1 MTVRLAG
8 LSLALM
14 LFVSMMAA
22 PRSKAQTTPPQRG
35 SRVGGPGGAPDPVFF
50 QSQVFPVFEAA
61 KCSGCHAPS
70 GVASATRLH
79 FPDKDAT
86 PAQIQA
92 FGLSLSNLVDRGDA
106 SKSLLLTKPTNV
118 ARHTGG
124 VRIKPGSPEEQ
135 IVATWVQSLASA
147 SDATLAAAMKSLA
160 TSEGEAAP
168 KQLVRRLTHAQYDN
182 TVRDLLGDYSKP
194 AERFPPE
201 DYVDGFKNQLTA
213 QGMPPLLVETYST
226 AAERLALNAF
236 RIGDINGLVP
246 CAPSQGYGASRQS
259 SAGSS
264 RATADKWSFSDQKC
278 RDAFVRGF
286 GLRAFRRPLT
296 EDEVKRYSTVFS
308 EQARVSRRFLDGA
321 RVVVEAMLQSPNF
334 LFHVEAGPEGRYTD
348 YDVASRLSYLLWNT
362 MPDAAL
368 FEAAAKGE
376 LSTAAGRERAARRML
391 ENAPKGREAL
401 DQFFEE
407 WLRFDRVV
415 NAVKQRGRYPAF
427 TPELALAM
435 AEETRTLL
443 HHLVWN
449 DRNFMEA
456 LTADY
461 SFLTSELAE
470 VYGVPAPKEQF
481 EMAKFPTDSHRAGI
495 LGQGTFLASTAGPT
509 DTSPTARGIFIRERL
524 LCQHVPPPP
533 PGVITTLPDPL
544 VDAKPKGRRQLMVEH
559 VENPT
564 CASCHRLMDPIGFGF
579 EHFDAIGQYREKEMI
594 PVPGRRGG
602 GGGGGRGGPPPIPLE
617 IDARGEIAGL
627 PNSNF
632 TGAKQ
637 LGAILAESP
646 VCQEC
651 IVRQMFRYSYGRLE
665 TASDEGTIDRLYGQF
680 KASGFK
686 FKSLLVALVESPE
699 FLRQWNSPT
708 GAVRK

>member
-1 MTVRLAG
+1 MTVRIAG
-8 LSLALM
+8 LSLALIV
-14 LFVSMMAA
+14 FVSVMSA
-22 PRSKAQTTPPQRG
+22 PRPQAQ
-35 SRVGGPGGAPDPVFF
+35 SGAPDPVFF

-61 KCSGCHAPS
+61 KCSGCHAAS

-79 FPDKDAT
+79 FPESGAT

-92 FGLSLSNLVDRGDA
+92 FGLSLSNLVDRVDA

-135 IVATWVQSLASA
+135 IVQKWVTSLASA

-160 TSEGEAAP
+160 ASEGETSP

-201 DYVDGFKNQLTA
+201 DYVDGFKNQLTG

-246 CAPSQGYGASRQS
+246 CTPS
-259 SAGSS
+259 
-264 RATADKWSFSDQKC
+264 SFSDQKC
-278 RDAFVRGF
+278 RDAFVRRF

-296 EDEVKRYSTVFS
+296 EHEVKRYSAAFS

-334 LFHVEAGPEGRYTD
+334 LFHVEAGPDGQYTD

-362 MPDAAL
+362 MPDDAL

-376 LSTAAGRERAARRML
+376 LSSVAGRERTARRLL
-391 ENAPKGREAL
+391 ENAPKSRQAL

-407 WLRFDRVV
+407 WLRFDRVI
-415 NAVKQRGRYPAF
+415 NAVKANRYQAF

-443 HHLVWN
+443 HHLVSN
-449 DRNFMEA
+449 DLNFMEA

-470 VYGVPAPKEQF
+470 LYGVPAPKEQF
-481 EMAKFPTDSHRAGI
+481 EMVKFPADSQRAGI

-579 EHFDAIGQYREKEMI
+579 EHFDAIGQ
-594 PVPGRRGG
+594 
-602 GGGGGRGGPPPIPLE
+602 
-617 IDARGEIAGL
+617 
-627 PNSNF
+627 
-632 TGAKQ
+632 
-637 LGAILAESP
+637 
-646 VCQEC
+646 
-651 IVRQMFRYSYGRLE
+651 
-665 TASDEGTIDRLYGQF
+665 
-680 KASGFK
+680 
-686 FKSLLVALVESPE
+686 
-699 FLRQWNSPT
+699 
-708 GAVRK
+708 

>member
-1 MTVRLAG
+1 MTARLAG
-8 LSLALM
+8 VSLALI
-14 LFVSMMAA
+14 LFVSMMSATRPAA
-22 PRSKAQTTPPQRG
+22 QS
-35 SRVGGPGGAPDPVFF
+35 GAPDPVFF
-50 QSQVFPVFEAA
+50 QTQVFPVFEAA
-61 KCSGCHAPS
+61 KCSGCHSPS

-79 FPDKDAT
+79 FPDLGAT

-92 FGLSLSNLVDRGDA
+92 FGLSLSSLVDRGDA

-118 ARHTGG
+118 VRHTGG
-124 VRIKPGSPEEQ
+124 VRIKPGSAEEQ
-135 IVATWVQSLASA
+135 IVSKWAASLASA
-147 SDATLAAAMKSLA
+147 SDATLAAAMKSL
-160 TSEGEAAP
+160 TGTEGEGTP

-246 CAPSQGYGASRQS
+246 CTPA
-259 SAGSS
+259 
-264 RATADKWSFSDQKC
+264 SFSDAKC
-278 RDAFVRGF
+278 RDTFVRKF

-296 EDEVKRYSTVFS
+296 DDELKRYSAVFAQ
-308 EQARVSRRFLDGA
+308 QARVSRRFLDGA

-334 LFHVEAGPEGRYTD
+334 LFHVEAGPDGRYTD

-362 MPDAAL
+362 MPDEAL

-376 LSTAAGRERAARRML
+376 LGTVAGRERAARRLL
-391 ENAPKGREAL
+391 ENVPKGREAL

-415 NAVKQRGRYPAF
+415 NAVKSNRYQPF

-449 DRNFMEA
+449 DRSFMEA

-461 SFLTSELAE
+461 SFLTTELADM
-470 VYGVPAPKEQF
+470 YGLPAPKEQF
-481 EMAKFPTDSHRAGI
+481 DMVKFPPDSKRAGI

-579 EHFDAIGQYREKEMI
+579 EHFDAIGQYREKELI
-594 PVPGRRGG
+594 PVGGRRG
-602 GGGGGRGGPPPIPLE
+602 GGGGGRGGPPPIALD
-617 IDARGEIAGL
+617 IDAQGEIAGL

-632 TGAKQ
+632 SGAKE
-637 LGAILAESP
+637 LGALLANSP

-665 TASDEGTIDRLYGQF
+665 TAADEKTIDQLFDQF

-686 FKSLLVALVESPE
+686 VKRLLVALVESPE
-699 FLRQWNSPT
+699 FLRQWNSPNK
-708 GAVRK
+708 GRP

>member
-22 PRSKAQTTPPQRG
+22 PRPQAQA
-35 SRVGGPGGAPDPVFF
+35 SAPDPVFF

-61 KCSGCHAPS
+61 NCSGCHAAS

-79 FPDKDAT
+79 FPDKDST

-92 FGLSLSNLVDRGDA
+92 FGLSLSSLVDRADVA
-106 SKSLLLTKPTNV
+106 KSLLLAKPTNV
-118 ARHTGG
+118 IRHTGG
-124 VRIKPGSPEEQ
+124 LRIKPGSPEEQ
-135 IVATWVQSLASA
+135 ILTKWVASLASA
-147 SDATLAAAMKSLA
+147 SDASLAAAMKSLVA
-160 TSEGEAAP
+160 GEGETGP

-201 DYVDGFKNQLTA
+201 DYVDGFKNQLTG
-213 QGMPPLLVETYST
+213 QGMPPLLVETYSS

-236 RIGDINGLVP
+236 RIGDINGLIP
-246 CAPSQGYGASRQS
+246 CAPSQGNGASRQS

-264 RATADKWSFSDQKC
+264 RATTDKWAWNDQKC
-278 RDAFVRGF
+278 RDAFVRRF
-286 GLRAFRRPLT
+286 GLRAFRRPLS

-334 LFHVEAGPEGRYTD
+334 LFHVEAGPDGRQREYE
-348 YDVASRLSYLLWNT
+348 VASRLSYLLWNT
-362 MPDAAL
+362 MPDEAL

-376 LSTAAGRERAARRML
+376 LSTPAGRDAAAHRML
-391 ENAPKGREAL
+391 QNVPKGRDAL

-415 NAVKQRGRYPAF
+415 NAVKANRYQAF

-449 DRNFMEA
+449 DRNFMEL

-470 VYGVPAPKEQF
+470 VYGVPAPKDQF
-481 EMAKFPTDSHRAGI
+481 EMVTFPADSNRAGI

-544 VDAKPKGRRQLMVEH
+544 VDGQSPKGRRQLMVEH

-579 EHFDAIGQYREKEMI
+579 EHFDAIGQYRQQEMI

-617 IDARGEIAGL
+617 IDAQGEIAGI

-632 TGAKQ
+632 SGAKQ
-637 LGAILAESP
+637 LGTILANSP

-651 IVRQMFRYSYGRLE
+651 VVRQMFRYSYGRLE
-665 TASDEGTIDRLYGQF
+665 TASDENTIHQLYDQF

-686 FKSLLVALVESPE
+686 FKSLLVALVQSPE
-699 FLRQWNSPT
+699 FLRQWNSPSS
-708 GAVRK
+708 K

>member
-22 PRSKAQTTPPQRG
+22 PRPQAQA
-35 SRVGGPGGAPDPVFF
+35 SAPDPVFF

-61 KCSGCHAPS
+61 KCSGCHAAS

-92 FGLSLSNLVDRGDA
+92 FGLSLSSLVDRADVA
-106 SKSLLLTKPTNV
+106 KSLLLAKPTNV
-118 ARHTGG
+118 IRHTGG
-124 VRIKPGSPEEQ
+124 LRIKPGSSEEQ
-135 IVATWVQSLASA
+135 ILTKWVASLASA
-147 SDATLAAAMKSLA
+147 SDASLAAAMKSLVA
-160 TSEGEAAP
+160 GEGEAGP

-201 DYVDGFKNQLTA
+201 DYVDGFKNQLTG

-264 RATADKWSFSDQKC
+264 RATADKWAWSDQKC
-278 RDAFVRGF
+278 RDAFVRRF
-286 GLRAFRRPLT
+286 GLRAFRRPLS
-296 EDEVKRYSTVFS
+296 EDEVKRYSAVFS

-334 LFHVEAGPEGRYTD
+334 LFHVEAGPDGRHAD
-348 YDVASRLSYLLWNT
+348 YEVASRLSYLLWNT
-362 MPDAAL
+362 MPDEAL

-376 LSTAAGRERAARRML
+376 LSTPAGRDAAARRML
-391 ENAPKGREAL
+391 QNVPKGRDAL

-415 NAVKQRGRYPAF
+415 NAVKANRYQAF

-449 DRNFMEA
+449 DRNFMEL

-470 VYGVPAPKEQF
+470 VYGLPAPKDQF
-481 EMAKFPTDSHRAGI
+481 EMVKFPADSNRAGI

-544 VDAKPKGRRQLMVEH
+544 VDGQKPKGRRQLMVEH

-579 EHFDAIGQYREKEMI
+579 EHFDAIGQYRQQEMI

-617 IDARGEIAGL
+617 IDAQGEIAGI

-632 TGAKQ
+632 SGAKQ
-637 LGAILAESP
+637 LGTILANSP

-651 IVRQMFRYSYGRLE
+651 VVRQMFRYSYGRLE
-665 TASDEGTIDRLYGQF
+665 TASDENTIHQLYDQF

-686 FKSLLVALVESPE
+686 FKSLLVALVQSPE
-699 FLRQWNSPT
+699 FLRQWNSPSS
-708 GAVRK
+708 K

>member
-1 MTVRLAG
+1 MSMTVRIAG
-8 LSLALM
+8 FSLAAILIG
-14 LFVSMMAA
+14 LIAAA
-22 PRSKAQTTPPQRG
+22 PRPHAQ
-35 SRVGGPGGAPDPVFF
+35 SAAPDPVFF
-50 QSQVFPVFEAA
+50 QTQVMPVFEAA
-61 KCSGCHAPS
+61 KCSGCHSSS

-86 PAQIQA
+86 AAQIQA
-92 FGLSLSNLVDRGDA
+92 FGLSLSNLVDRADA
-106 SKSLLLTKPTNV
+106 SRSPILMKPTNAV
-118 ARHTGG
+118 RHTGG
-124 VRIKPGSPEEQ
+124 VRIKPGSNEEQ
-135 IVATWVQSLASA
+135 IVRTWAESLASA
-147 SDATLAAAMKSLA
+147 SEASLSAAMKTL
-160 TSEGEAAP
+160 TDSEGAIAP

-182 TVRDLLGDYSKP
+182 TVRDLLGDYSRP
-194 AERFPPE
+194 AARFPPE

-236 RIGDINGLVP
+236 RIGDVNGLIP
-246 CAPSQGYGASRQS
+246 CKPASFN
-259 SAGSS
+259 
-264 RATADKWSFSDQKC
+264 DVKC
-278 RDAFVRGF
+278 RDAFVRRF

-296 EDEVKRYSTVFS
+296 EDEVKRYATAFS
-308 EQARVSRRFLDGA
+308 GQARVSRRFNDGA

-334 LFHVEAGPEGRYTD
+334 LFHVEAGPDGRYGD
-348 YDVASRLSYLLWNT
+348 YDIASRLSYLLWNS
-362 MPDAAL
+362 MPDEAL

-376 LSTAAGRERAARRML
+376 LSTPAGRERQARRLL
-391 ENAPKGREAL
+391 ENQPKGREAL

-407 WLRFDRVV
+407 WLRFDRVI
-415 NAVKQRGRYPAF
+415 NAVKSGRYREF

-449 DRNFMEA
+449 DRNFMDA

-470 VYGVPAPKEQF
+470 LYGVPAPKDQF
-481 EMAKFPTDSHRAGI
+481 DMVTFPSDSQRAGI

-544 VDAKPKGRRQLMVEH
+544 TEGDVKGRRQLMVEH

-579 EHFDAIGQYREKEMI
+579 EHFDAIGRYRQTEAI

-602 GGGGGRGGPPPIPLE
+602 GGGFRGGPPPIQLA
-617 IDARGEIAGL
+617 INAQGEIAGI

-637 LGAILAESP
+637 IGAILADSP
-646 VCQEC
+646 VCQKC

-665 TASDEGTIDRLYGQF
+665 TNADEHTIDQLYDQF
-680 KASGFK
+680 KGSGFK
-686 FKSLLVALVESPE
+686 FKSLLVALVQSPE
-699 FLRQWNSPT
+699 FLRQWAS
-708 GAVRK
+708 R

>member
-1 MTVRLAG
+1 MTVRIAG
-8 LSLALM
+8 LSLAFL
-14 LFVSMMAA
+14 LFISMMAA
-22 PRSKAQTTPPQRG
+22 PRPQAQ
-35 SRVGGPGGAPDPVFF
+35 SGAPDPVFF
-50 QSQVFPVFEAA
+50 QTRVFPVFEAA
-61 KCSGCHAPS
+61 KCSGCHAAS

-79 FPDKDAT
+79 FPASDAT

-92 FGLSLSNLVDRGDA
+92 FGLSLSNLVDRADA

-124 VRIKPGSPEEQ
+124 VRIKLGSPEEQ
-135 IVATWVQSLASA
+135 IVATWVSSLASA
-147 SDATLAAAMKSLA
+147 SDATLAAAMTSLTA
-160 TSEGEAAP
+160 GEGAAAP

-194 AERFPPE
+194 AERFPAE
-201 DYVDGFKNQLTA
+201 DYIDGFKNQLTG

-246 CAPSQGYGASRQS
+246 CKPASY
-259 SAGSS
+259 
-264 RATADKWSFSDQKC
+264 SDQKC

-296 EDEVKRYSTVFS
+296 EDEVRRYSAVFS
-308 EQARVSRRFLDGA
+308 EQARASRRFLDGA

-334 LFHVEAGPEGRYTD
+334 LFHVEAGPNGRYTD
-348 YDVASRLSYLLWNT
+348 YDMASRLSYLLWNT
-362 MPDAAL
+362 MPDEAL

-376 LSTAAGRERAARRML
+376 LNTVGGRERTARRML
-391 ENAPKGREAL
+391 ENVSKSRDAL

-415 NAVKQRGRYPAF
+415 NAVKANRYQAF
-427 TPELALAM
+427 TPELAIAM

-443 HHLVWN
+443 HHLAAN
-449 DRNFMEA
+449 DLNFMEA

-470 VYGVPAPKEQF
+470 VYGVPAPKDQF
-481 EMAKFPTDSHRAGI
+481 EMVKFPPDSQRAGI

-579 EHFDAIGQYREKEMI
+579 EHFDAIGQYREQEMI
-594 PVPGRRGG
+594 PARGRRGG

-617 IDARGEIAGL
+617 INAQGEIAGL

-632 TGAKQ
+632 SGAKQ
-637 LGAILAESP
+637 LGAILANSP

-665 TASDEGTIDRLYGQF
+665 TTADERTIDQLYDQF

-686 FKSLLVALVESPE
+686 VKSLLVALVQSPE
-699 FLRQWNSPT
+699 FLRQWNSSK
-708 GAVRK
+708 R

>member
-1 MTVRLAG
+1 MSVRIAG
-8 LSLALM
+8 FSLALM

-22 PRSKAQTTPPQRG
+22 PRPQAQ
-35 SRVGGPGGAPDPVFF
+35 SGAPDPVFF
-50 QSQVFPVFEAA
+50 QAQVFPVFEAA

-79 FPDKDAT
+79 FPEQGAT
-86 PAQIQA
+86 PAQIKA
-92 FGLSLSNLVDRGDA
+92 FGLSLSSLVDRA
-106 SKSLLLTKPTNV
+106 NPSQSLLVTKPTNV

-135 IVATWVQSLASA
+135 IVSAWAASLASA
-147 SDATLAAAMKSLA
+147 SDTALAAAAKALA
-160 TSEGEAAP
+160 ASEGEAAP

-201 DYVDGFKNQLTA
+201 DYVDGFKNQLTG

-246 CAPSQGYGASRQS
+246 CRP
-259 SAGSS
+259 
-264 RATADKWSFSDQKC
+264 TSFSDQKC
-278 RDAFVRGF
+278 RDEFVRKF
-286 GLRAFRRPLT
+286 GLRAFRRPLN
-296 EDEVKRYSTVFS
+296 DAEVKRYSAVFS
-308 EQARVSRRFLDGA
+308 DQARVSRRFLDGA

-334 LFHVEAGPEGRYTD
+334 LFHVEAGPDGRHAD

-362 MPDAAL
+362 MPDDAL
-368 FEAAAKGE
+368 FDAAAKGE
-376 LSTAAGRERAARRML
+376 LSTPAGRERAARRML

-415 NAVKQRGRYPAF
+415 NAVKANRYTAF
-427 TPELALAM
+427 TPELAIAM

-470 VYGVPAPKEQF
+470 VYGLPAPKDQF
-481 EMAKFPTDSHRAGI
+481 EMVKFPADSHRAGI

-544 VDAKPKGRRQLMVEH
+544 VDQKPKGRRQLMVEH

-579 EHFDAIGQYREKEMI
+579 EHFDAIGQYRQQEMI

-617 IDARGEIAGL
+617 IDAKGEIAGL

-637 LGAILAESP
+637 LGAILADSP

-665 TASDEGTIDRLYGQF
+665 TASDEKTVDQLYDQF
-680 KASGFK
+680 KSSGFK
-686 FKSLLVALVESPE
+686 LKSLLVALVQSPE
-699 FLRQWNSPT
+699 FLRQWNSP
-708 GAVRK
+708 K

>member
-1 MTVRLAG
+1 MSQATRAARGTTDGRETRHRGTAMTARLAG
-8 LSLALM
+8 VSLALI
-14 LFVSMMAA
+14 LFVSMMSATRPAA
-22 PRSKAQTTPPQRG
+22 QS
-35 SRVGGPGGAPDPVFF
+35 GAPDPVFF
-50 QSQVFPVFEAA
+50 QTQVFPVFEAA
-61 KCSGCHAPS
+61 KCSGCHSPS

-79 FPDKDAT
+79 FPDLGAT

-92 FGLSLSNLVDRGDA
+92 FGLSLSSLVDRGDA

-118 ARHTGG
+118 VRHTGG
-124 VRIKPGSPEEQ
+124 LRVKPGSPEEQ
-135 IVATWVQSLASA
+135 IVAKWAASLASA
-147 SDATLAAAMKSLA
+147 SDATLAAAIKSIMS
-160 TSEGEAAP
+160 SEDEGAP

-201 DYVDGFKNQLTA
+201 DYVDGFKNQLTG

-246 CAPSQGYGASRQS
+246 CAP
-259 SAGSS
+259 
-264 RATADKWSFSDQKC
+264 TSFSDQKC
-278 RDAFVRGF
+278 RDAFVRKF

-296 EDEVKRYSTVFS
+296 EDEVKRYSAVFS

-334 LFHVEAGPEGRYTD
+334 LFHVEAGPDGRYTD

-362 MPDAAL
+362 MPDEAL
-368 FEAAAKGE
+368 FQAAAKGE
-376 LSTAAGRERAARRML
+376 FSTVAGRERAARRLL

-415 NAVKQRGRYPAF
+415 NAVKSGRFQPF

-461 SFLTSELAE
+461 SFLTTELADM
-470 VYGVPAPKEQF
+470 YGLPAPKEQF
-481 EMAKFPTDSHRAGI
+481 DMVKFPPDSKRAGI

-544 VDAKPKGRRQLMVEH
+544 VDARPKGRRQLMVEH
-559 VENPT
+559 AENPT

-579 EHFDAIGQYREKEMI
+579 EHFDAIGQYREKELI
-594 PVPGRRGG
+594 PVGGRRGG
-602 GGGGGRGGPPPIPLE
+602 GGGGGRGGPPPIPLD
-617 IDARGEIAGL
+617 IDAQGEIAGL

-632 TGAKQ
+632 SGAKQ
-637 LGAILAESP
+637 LGSILANSP

-651 IVRQMFRYSYGRLE
+651 VVRQMFRYSYGRLE
-665 TASDEGTIDRLYGQF
+665 ASADEGTIDQLYERF
-680 KASGFK
+680 KGSGFK
-686 FKSLLVALVESPE
+686 LKSLLVALVESPE
-699 FLRQWNSPT
+699 FLRQWNSPKRIVA
-708 GAVRK
+708 GAVGR

>member
-1 MTVRLAG
+1 MTFRIAG

-14 LFVSMMAA
+14 LFVSIVAG
-22 PRSKAQTTPPQRG
+22 PQPHAQ
-35 SRVGGPGGAPDPVFF
+35 SGAPDPVFF
-50 QSQVFPVFEAA
+50 QTQVFPVFEAG
-61 KCSGCHAPS
+61 KCSGCHTPS

-79 FPDKDAT
+79 FPEQGAT
-86 PAQIQA
+86 PAQVQA
-92 FGLSLSNLVDRGDA
+92 FGLSLAALVDRADA

-118 ARHTGG
+118 VRHTGG
-124 VRIKPGSPEEQ
+124 LRIKPGSPEEQ
-135 IVATWVQSLASA
+135 IVAKWVSSLSSA
-147 SDATLAAAMKSLA
+147 SDATLAVAMKSLTA
-160 TSEGEAAP
+160 TEGEAAP

-182 TVRDLLGDYSKP
+182 TVRDLIGDYSKP

-201 DYVDGFKNQLTA
+201 DYVDGFKNQLTG

-236 RIGDINGLVP
+236 RIGDVNGLVP
-246 CAPSQGYGASRQS
+246 CKPA
-259 SAGSS
+259 
-264 RATADKWSFSDQKC
+264 SFSDQKC

-296 EDEVKRYSTVFS
+296 DDEAKRYSAVFS

-334 LFHVEAGPEGRYTD
+334 LFHVETGPDGRHTD
-348 YDVASRLSYLLWNT
+348 YDTASRLSYLLWNT
-362 MPDAAL
+362 MPDEAL
-368 FEAAAKGE
+368 FAAAAKGE
-376 LSTAAGRERAARRML
+376 LSTVEGRERAARRML
-391 ENAPKGREAL
+391 QNGPKTRAAL

-415 NAVKQRGRYPAF
+415 NAVKSNRYQAF

-443 HHLVWN
+443 HHLVAN
-449 DRNFMEA
+449 DLNFMNA

-470 VYGVPAPKEQF
+470 VYRMPAPKDQF
-481 EMAKFPTDSHRAGI
+481 EMVKFPADSQRAGI

-544 VDAKPKGRRQLMVEH
+544 VDQKPKGRRQLMVEH
-559 VENPT
+559 VENAT

-579 EHFDAIGQYREKEMI
+579 EHFDAIGQFRDQEMI
-594 PVPGRRGG
+594 PVPRRSGE
-602 GGGGGRGGPPPIPLE
+602 GGGGRGGPPPIPLE
-617 IDARGEIAGL
+617 IDAQGEIAGI

-632 TGAKQ
+632 SGAKQ
-637 LGAILAESP
+637 LGTILAASP

-665 TASDEGTIDRLYGQF
+665 AAADEKTIHQLYDKF

-686 FKSLLVALVESPE
+686 FKSLMVALVESPE
-699 FLRQWNSPT
+699 FLRQWNSP
-708 GAVRK
+708 K

>member
-1 MTVRLAG
+1 MTVRIAG

-22 PRSKAQTTPPQRG
+22 PRPRAQ
-35 SRVGGPGGAPDPVFF
+35 SGAPDPVVF

-61 KCSGCHAPS
+61 KCSGCHAAS

-79 FPDKDAT
+79 FPDTGAT

-92 FGLSLSNLVDRGDA
+92 FGLSLASLVDRADG

-118 ARHTGG
+118 VRHTGG
-124 VRIKPGSPEEQ
+124 VRIQPGSPEEQ
-135 IVATWVQSLASA
+135 IVAKWVTSLASA
-147 SDATLAAAMKSLA
+147 SDATLASAMKA
-160 TSEGEAAP
+160 IAGSEGEAAP

-201 DYVDGFKNQLTA
+201 DYIDGFKNQLTG

-226 AAERLALNAF
+226 SAERLALNAF

-246 CAPSQGYGASRQS
+246 CKPS
-259 SAGSS
+259 
-264 RATADKWSFSDQKC
+264 SFSDQKC
-278 RDAFVRGF
+278 RDAFVRAF

-296 EDEVKRYSTVFS
+296 DDEAKRYSAVFS
-308 EQARVSRRFLDGA
+308 EQARVSRRFFDGA

-334 LFHVEAGPEGRYTD
+334 LFHVEAGPDGRYAD

-376 LSTAAGRERAARRML
+376 LSSAAGRERAARRML

-449 DRNFMEA
+449 DGNFMEA

-470 VYGVPAPKEQF
+470 VYGMPAPKDQF
-481 EMAKFPTDSHRAGI
+481 DMVKFPADAKRAGI

-544 VDAKPKGRRQLMVEH
+544 VDQKPKGRRQLMVEH
-559 VENPT
+559 VENAT

-579 EHFDAIGQYREKEMI
+579 EHFDAIGRYREQEMI

-602 GGGGGRGGPPPIPLE
+602 GGGGGGRGGPPPIPLQ
-617 IDARGEIAGL
+617 IDAQGEIAGL

-632 TGAKQ
+632 SGAKQ
-637 LGAILAESP
+637 LGTILAESP

-665 TASDEGTIDRLYGQF
+665 ANADEKTIDQLYDRF

-686 FKSLLVALVESPE
+686 MKSLLVALVESPE

-708 GAVRK
+708 KSPVAKR

>member
-1 MTVRLAG
+1 MIVRLAG
-8 LSLALM
+8 LSLALIV
-14 LFVSMMAA
+14 FVSMMFATR
-22 PRSKAQTTPPQRG
+22 PQAQ
-35 SRVGGPGGAPDPVFF
+35 SGAPDPVFF

-61 KCSGCHAPS
+61 KCSGCHAAS
-70 GVASATRLH
+70 GVASGTHLH
-79 FPDKDAT
+79 FPEKDAT

-92 FGLSLSNLVDRGDA
+92 FGLSLAGLVDRADV

-118 ARHTGG
+118 VRHTGG

-135 IVATWVQSLASA
+135 IVAKWAMSLASA
-147 SDATLAAAMKSLA
+147 SDATLAAAMRSLTA
-160 TSEGEAAP
+160 SEGEAAP

-201 DYVDGFKNQLTA
+201 DYVDGFKNQLTG

-246 CAPSQGYGASRQS
+246 CKPA
-259 SAGSS
+259 
-264 RATADKWSFSDQKC
+264 SFSDQKC
-278 RDAFVRGF
+278 RDAFVRRF

-308 EQARVSRRFLDGA
+308 EQARASRRFLDGA

-334 LFHVEAGPEGRYTD
+334 LFHVEAGPDGRYTD

-362 MPDAAL
+362 MPDEAL

-376 LSTAAGRERAARRML
+376 LSTVTGRERTARRML
-391 ENAPKGREAL
+391 ENAPRGREAL
-401 DQFFEE
+401 DQFIEE

-427 TPELALAM
+427 TPELAIAM

-449 DRNFMEA
+449 DQNFMDA
-456 LTADY
+456 LTAEY

-470 VYGVPAPKEQF
+470 VYGVPAPKDQF
-481 EMAKFPTDSHRAGI
+481 DMVKFPADTKRAGI

-544 VDAKPKGRRQLMVEH
+544 VDAKPKGRRELMVEH

-579 EHFDAIGQYREKEMI
+579 EHFDAIGRYREQEVI

-602 GGGGGRGGPPPIPLE
+602 GGGGGRGGAPGIPLP
-617 IDARGEIAGL
+617 IDAHGEIAGL

-632 TGAKQ
+632 SGAKQ
-637 LGAILAESP
+637 LGTILANSP

-665 TASDEGTIDRLYGQF
+665 TASDEKTIDQLYEQF

-699 FLRQWNSPT
+699 FLRQWNRPT
-708 GAVRK
+708 KVASGAVGR

>member
-1 MTVRLAG
+1 MTWRIAGCSVLA
-8 LSLALM
+8 M
-14 LFVSMMAA
+14 LIGVIAAA
-22 PRSKAQTTPPQRG
+22 PRPHAQ
-35 SRVGGPGGAPDPVFF
+35 SAAPDPVFF
-50 QSQVFPVFEAA
+50 QTQVMPVFEAA
-61 KCSGCHAPS
+61 KCSGCHVSS

-86 PAQIQA
+86 PAQVQA
-92 FGLSLSNLVDRGDA
+92 FGLSLSVLVDRADA
-106 SKSLLLTKPTNV
+106 SKSLILLKPTNTI
-118 ARHTGG
+118 RHTGG
-124 VRIKPGSPEEQ
+124 VRIKPGSNEEQ
-135 IVATWVQSLASA
+135 IVRKWVESLAST
-147 SDATLAAAMKSLA
+147 SDVALSAAMKKL
-160 TSEGEAAP
+160 TDSEAETAP

-182 TVRDLLGDYSKP
+182 TVRDLLGDYSRP

-236 RIGDINGLVP
+236 RIGDVNGLIP
-246 CAPSQGYGASRQS
+246 CKPS
-259 SAGSS
+259 
-264 RATADKWSFSDQKC
+264 SFSDVKC
-278 RDAFVRGF
+278 RDAFVRRF
-286 GLRAFRRPLT
+286 GLRAFRRPLG
-296 EDEVKRYSTVFS
+296 EDEVKRYATVFS
-308 EQARVSRRFLDGA
+308 QQARVSRRFNDGA

-334 LFHVEAGPEGRYTD
+334 LFHVEAGPEGKYAD
-348 YDVASRLSYLLWNT
+348 YDIASRLSYLLWNS
-362 MPDAAL
+362 MPDEAL
-368 FEAAAKGE
+368 FEAAARGE
-376 LSTAAGRERAARRML
+376 LSTAAGREREARRL
-391 ENAPKGREAL
+391 LTNVPKGREAL

-415 NAVKQRGRYPAF
+415 NAVKSFRYREF

-443 HHLVWN
+443 HHLVWD

-470 VYGVPAPKEQF
+470 LYGVAAPKDPF
-481 EMAKFPTDSHRAGI
+481 EMVQFPSHSQRAGI

-544 VDAKPKGRRQLMVEH
+544 TEGDVKGRRQLMVEH
-559 VENPT
+559 VTNPT

-579 EHFDAIGQYREKEMI
+579 EHFDAIGRYRQTEAI

-602 GGGGGRGGPPPIPLE
+602 GGGFRGGPPPIQLA
-617 IDARGEIAGL
+617 INAQGEIAGI

-632 TGAKQ
+632 TGAKEI
-637 LGAILAESP
+637 GGILADSP
-646 VCQEC
+646 VCQKC

-665 TASDEGTIDRLYGQF
+665 TNADEKTIDQLYDQF
-680 KASGFK
+680 KGSGFK
-686 FKSLLVALVESPE
+686 FKSLLVALVQSPE
-699 FLRQWNSPT
+699 FLRQWTHPAGSQ
-708 GAVRK
+708 

>member
-22 PRSKAQTTPPQRG
+22 PRPQAQA
-35 SRVGGPGGAPDPVFF
+35 SAPDPVFF

-61 KCSGCHAPS
+61 KCSGCHTAS

-92 FGLSLSNLVDRGDA
+92 FGLSLSSLVDRTDVT
-106 SKSLLLTKPTNV
+106 KSLLLAKPTNV
-118 ARHTGG
+118 IRHTGG
-124 VRIKPGSPEEQ
+124 LRIKPGSSEEQ
-135 IVATWVQSLASA
+135 ILTKWVASLASA
-147 SDATLAAAMKSLA
+147 SDASLAAAMKSLVA
-160 TSEGEAAP
+160 GEGEAGP

-201 DYVDGFKNQLTA
+201 DYVDGFKNQLTG

-246 CAPSQGYGASRQS
+246 CKPA
-259 SAGSS
+259 
-264 RATADKWSFSDQKC
+264 SFSDQKC
-278 RDAFVRGF
+278 RDAFVRRF
-286 GLRAFRRPLT
+286 GLRAFRRPLS
-296 EDEVKRYSTVFS
+296 EDEVKRYSAVFS
-308 EQARVSRRFLDGA
+308 DQARLSKRFLDGA

-334 LFHVEAGPEGRYTD
+334 LFHVEAGPDGRHAD
-348 YDVASRLSYLLWNT
+348 YEVASRLSYLLWNT
-362 MPDAAL
+362 MPDEAL

-376 LSTAAGRERAARRML
+376 LATPAGRDAAARRML
-391 ENAPKGREAL
+391 QNVPKGRDAL

-415 NAVKQRGRYPAF
+415 NAVKANRYQAF

-449 DRNFMEA
+449 DRNFMEL

-470 VYGVPAPKEQF
+470 VYGLPAPKDQF
-481 EMAKFPTDSHRAGI
+481 EMVKFPADTNRAGI

-544 VDAKPKGRRQLMVEH
+544 VDGQNPKGRRQLMVEH

-579 EHFDAIGQYREKEMI
+579 EHFDAIGQYRQQEMI
-594 PVPGRRGG
+594 PVPRRGG

-617 IDARGEIAGL
+617 IDAQGEIAGI

-632 TGAKQ
+632 SGAKQ
-637 LGAILAESP
+637 LGTILANSP

-651 IVRQMFRYSYGRLE
+651 VVRQMFRYSYGRLE
-665 TASDEGTIDRLYGQF
+665 TASDENTIHQLYDQF

-686 FKSLLVALVESPE
+686 FKSLLVALVQSPE
-699 FLRQWNSPT
+699 FLRQWNSPA
-708 GAVRK
+708 GSARK

>member
-1 MTVRLAG
+1 MTARLASG
-8 LSLALM
+8 SLALS
-14 LFVSMMAA
+14 LFVAMMAA
-22 PRSKAQTTPPQRG
+22 TRPAAQ
-35 SRVGGPGGAPDPVFF
+35 SGAPDPVFF
-50 QSQVFPVFEAA
+50 QTQVFPVFEAA
-61 KCSGCHAPS
+61 KCSGCHSPS

-79 FPDKDAT
+79 FPESGAT

-92 FGLSLSNLVDRGDA
+92 FGLSLSQLIDRADA

-118 ARHTGG
+118 VRHTGG
-124 VRIKPGSPEEQ
+124 LRIKPGSAEEQ
-135 IVATWVQSLASA
+135 VVAKWAASLASA
-147 SDATLAAAMKSLA
+147 SDATLAAATKA
-160 TSEGEAAP
+160 VIGSEGEIAP

-246 CAPSQGYGASRQS
+246 CAPA
-259 SAGSS
+259 
-264 RATADKWSFSDQKC
+264 SFSDAKC
-278 RDAFVRGF
+278 RDAFVRKF

-296 EDEVKRYSTVFS
+296 EDEVKRYSAVFAQ
-308 EQARVSRRFLDGA
+308 QARVNRRFLDGA

-334 LFHVEAGPEGRYTD
+334 LFHVEAGPDARYTD

-362 MPDAAL
+362 MPDEAL
-368 FEAAAKGE
+368 FDAAAKGE
-376 LSTAAGRERAARRML
+376 LGTAAGRERAARRLL
-391 ENAPKGREAL
+391 ENVPKGREAL

-407 WLRFDRVV
+407 WLRFDRVI
-415 NAVKQRGRYPAF
+415 NAVKSNRYQPF

-461 SFLTSELAE
+461 SFLTTELADM
-470 VYGVPAPKEQF
+470 YGLPAPKEQF
-481 EMAKFPTDSHRAGI
+481 DMVKFPADSKRAGI

-544 VDAKPKGRRQLMVEH
+544 GEAKPKGRRQLMVEH

-579 EHFDAIGQYREKEMI
+579 EHFDAIGQYREKELI
-594 PVPGRRGG
+594 PVGGRRG
-602 GGGGGRGGPPPIPLE
+602 GGGGGRGGPPPIALD
-617 IDARGEIAGL
+617 INAQGEIAGL

-632 TGAKQ
+632 SGAKE
-637 LGAILAESP
+637 LGALLANSP

-665 TASDEGTIDRLYGQF
+665 TRADEKTIDHLYDQF

-686 FKSLLVALVESPE
+686 LKRLLVALVESPE

-708 GAVRK
+708 GARK

>member
-22 PRSKAQTTPPQRG
+22 PRPQAQA
-35 SRVGGPGGAPDPVFF
+35 SAPDPVFF

-61 KCSGCHAPS
+61 KCSGCHAAS

-92 FGLSLSNLVDRGDA
+92 FGLSLSSLVDRADVA
-106 SKSLLLTKPTNV
+106 KSLLLAKPTNV
-118 ARHTGG
+118 IRHTGG
-124 VRIKPGSPEEQ
+124 VRINPGSSEEQ
-135 IVATWVQSLASA
+135 ILTKWVASLASA
-147 SDATLAAAMKSLA
+147 SDATLAAAMKSLVA
-160 TSEGEAAP
+160 GEGETGP

-201 DYVDGFKNQLTA
+201 DYVDGFKNQLTG
-213 QGMPPLLVETYST
+213 QGMPPLLVETYSS

-236 RIGDINGLVP
+236 RIGDINGLIP
-246 CAPSQGYGASRQS
+246 CAPSQGNGTSRQS

-264 RATADKWSFSDQKC
+264 RATADKWAWNDQKC
-278 RDAFVRGF
+278 RDAFVRRF
-286 GLRAFRRPLT
+286 GLRAFRRPLS

-334 LFHVEAGPEGRYTD
+334 LFHVEAGPDGRHTEYE
-348 YDVASRLSYLLWNT
+348 VASRLSYLLWNT
-362 MPDAAL
+362 MPDEAL

-376 LSTAAGRERAARRML
+376 LSTPAGRDAAARRML
-391 ENAPKGREAL
+391 QNVPKGRDAL

-415 NAVKQRGRYPAF
+415 NAVKANRYQAF

-449 DRNFMEA
+449 DRNFMEL

-470 VYGVPAPKEQF
+470 VYGLPAPKDQF
-481 EMAKFPTDSHRAGI
+481 EMVTFPADSNRAGI

-544 VDAKPKGRRQLMVEH
+544 VDGQQPKGRRQLMVEH

-579 EHFDAIGQYREKEMI
+579 EHFDAIGQYRQQEMI

-617 IDARGEIAGL
+617 IDAQGEIAGI

-632 TGAKQ
+632 SGAKQ
-637 LGAILAESP
+637 LGTILANSP

-651 IVRQMFRYSYGRLE
+651 VVRQTFRYAYGRHE
-665 TASDEGTIDRLYGQF
+665 TASDENTIHQLYDQF

-686 FKSLLVALVESPE
+686 FKSLLVALVQSPE
-699 FLRQWNSPT
+699 FLRQWNSPA
-708 GAVRK
+708 GSVPK

>member
-1 MTVRLAG
+1 MTVRFAG
-8 LSLALM
+8 LSLALIV
-14 LFVSMMAA
+14 FVSMMAA
-22 PRSKAQTTPPQRG
+22 PRPHAQSG
-35 SRVGGPGGAPDPVFF
+35 SPDPVFF
-50 QSQVFPVFEAA
+50 QSQVFPVLEAA

-92 FGLSLSNLVDRGDA
+92 FGLSLSNLVERGDPA
-106 SKSLLLTKPTNV
+106 KSLLLAKPTNV
-118 ARHTGG
+118 IRHTGG
-124 VRIKPGSPEEQ
+124 LRIKPGSTEEQ
-135 IVATWVQSLASA
+135 ILTKWVMSLASA
-147 SDATLAAAMKSLA
+147 SDATLAAAIKTLHA
-160 TSEGEAAP
+160 DEDEGAP

-201 DYVDGFKNQLTA
+201 DYVDGFKNQLTG

-246 CAPSQGYGASRQS
+246 CKPS
-259 SAGSS
+259 
-264 RATADKWSFSDQKC
+264 SFSDQKC
-278 RDAFVRGF
+278 RDAFVRKF

-296 EDEVKRYSTVFS
+296 EGDVKRYSTAFA
-308 EQARVSRRFLDGA
+308 EQARVSRRFFDGA

-334 LFHVEAGPEGRYTD
+334 LFHVEAGPDGRYTD

-368 FEAAAKGE
+368 FDAAAKGE
-376 LSTAAGRERAARRML
+376 LGTAAGRERMARRML
-391 ENAPKGREAL
+391 QNVPKGREAL

-415 NAVKQRGRYPAF
+415 NAVKSGRYQAF

-449 DRNFMEA
+449 DRNFMEL

-461 SFLTSELAE
+461 SFLTTELAE
-470 VYGVPAPKEQF
+470 MYGLPAPKEQF
-481 EMAKFPTDSHRAGI
+481 EMVKFPADSKRAGI

-544 VDAKPKGRRQLMVEH
+544 TDGQKPKGRRQLMVEH

-579 EHFDAIGQYREKEMI
+579 EHFDAIGQFREKEAI
-594 PVPGRRGG
+594 PQGRRGG
-602 GGGGGRGGPPPIPLE
+602 GGGFGRGGPPPIQLD
-617 IDARGEIAGL
+617 IDAQGEIAGL

-632 TGAKQ
+632 SGAKE
-637 LGAILAESP
+637 LGGILANSP

-665 TASDEGTIDRLYGQF
+665 TGADEKTIHQLYDQF

-686 FKSLLVALVESPE
+686 VKSLLVALVESPE

-708 GAVRK
+708 GSARR

>member
-1 MTVRLAG
+1 VI
-8 LSLALM
+8 LSLASVVLGV
-14 LFVSMMAA
+14 LASA
-22 PRSKAQTTPPQRG
+22 PRAQT
-35 SRVGGPGGAPDPVFF
+35 GAPDPAFF
-50 QSQVFPVFEAA
+50 QAQVFPVFEAA
-61 KCSGCHAPS
+61 KCSGCHTSA

-79 FPDKDAT
+79 FPDADAT
-86 PAQIQA
+86 PAEIQA
-92 FGLSLSNLVDRGDA
+92 FGLSLASFVDRADA
-106 SKSLLLTKPTNV
+106 SKSLLLNKPTNTI
-118 ARHTGG
+118 RHTGG

-135 IVATWVQSLASA
+135 VLAKWVSALASA
-147 SDATLAAAMKSLA
+147 SDATLAAAISALTPTGA
-160 TSEGEAAP
+160 GTAP

-182 TVRDLLGDYSKP
+182 TVRDLLGDYSRP

-213 QGMPPLLVETYST
+213 QSMPPLLVETYST
-226 AAERLALNAF
+226 SAERLALNAF
-236 RIGDINGLVP
+236 RIGDINGLIP
-246 CAPSQGYGASRQS
+246 CKPS
-259 SAGSS
+259 
-264 RATADKWSFSDQKC
+264 SFSDAKC
-278 RDAFVRGF
+278 RDAFVRRF

-296 EDEVKRYSTVFS
+296 EDEVKRYTAVFA
-308 EQARVSRRFLDGA
+308 EQAKGSRRFLDGA

-334 LFHVEAGPEGRYTD
+334 LFHVESGPDGRFAD
-348 YDVASRLSYLLWNT
+348 YDAASRLSYLLWNT
-362 MPDAAL
+362 MPDQAL
-368 FEAAAKGE
+368 FDAAAKGDLRTTE
-376 LSTAAGRERAARRML
+376 GRERAARRML
-391 ENAPKGREAL
+391 ENVPRGREAL

-435 AEETRTLL
+435 AEETRTFL

-470 VYGVPAPKEQF
+470 LYAVSPPKDQF
-481 EMAKFPTDSHRAGI
+481 DMVKFPADTKRAGI

-544 VDAKPKGRRQLMVEH
+544 VDQKPKGRRQLMVEH

-579 EHFDAIGQYREKEMI
+579 EHFDAIGRWREQEMI
-594 PVPGRRGG
+594 PVPRRGG
-602 GGGGGRGGPPPIPLE
+602 EEGGFRGGPPPIPLP
-617 IDARGEIAGL
+617 INAQGEIAGL
-627 PNSNF
+627 ANSAF
-632 TGAKQ
+632 SGAKE
-637 LGAILAESP
+637 LGAILAASP
-646 VCQEC
+646 TCQEC

-665 TASDEGTIDRLYGQF
+665 TAADEKTVDQLYAQF
-680 KASGFK
+680 KDSGFQ
-686 FKSLLVALVESPE
+686 FKSLLIALVQSPE
-699 FLRQWNSPT
+699 FLRQWRP
-708 GAVRK
+708 GR

>member
-1 MTVRLAG
+1 MTFRVAG
-8 LSLALM
+8 FSLAAM
-14 LFVSMMAA
+14 FVAVVVSA
-22 PRSKAQTTPPQRG
+22 PRPHAQA
-35 SRVGGPGGAPDPVFF
+35 SAPDPVFF
-50 QSQVFPVFEAA
+50 QTQVMPVFEAA
-61 KCSGCHAPS
+61 KCSGCHTSS

-79 FPDKDAT
+79 FPEKDAT
-86 PAQIQA
+86 AAQIQA
-92 FGLSLSNLVDRGDA
+92 FGLSLADLVDRTDA
-106 SKSLLLTKPTNV
+106 SKSLILAKPTNTI
-118 ARHTGG
+118 RHTGG
-124 VRIKPGSPEEQ
+124 VRIKPESKEAQ
-135 IVATWVQSLASA
+135 TVATWASSLASA
-147 SDATLAAAMKSLA
+147 SDTTLAAAMKKLTDSD
-160 TSEGEAAP
+160 GELAP
-168 KQLVRRLTHAQYDN
+168 KQLVRRLTHAQYDS
-182 TVRDLLGDYSKP
+182 TVRDLLGDYSRP

-226 AAERLALNAF
+226 SAERLALNAF
-236 RIGDINGLVP
+236 RIGDINGLIP
-246 CAPSQGYGASRQS
+246 CKPTTFNDTQ
-259 SAGSS
+259 
-264 RATADKWSFSDQKC
+264 C
-278 RDAFVRGF
+278 RDAFVRRF

-296 EDEVKRYSTVFS
+296 DGEVKRYSTVFAQ
-308 EQARVSRRFLDGA
+308 QARVSRRFTDGA

-334 LFHVEAGPEGRYTD
+334 LFHVEAGPDGKYSD

-362 MPDAAL
+362 MPDDAL

-376 LSTAAGRERAARRML
+376 LSTVAGREREARRLL
-391 ENAPKGREAL
+391 ENVPRSRDAL

-415 NAVKQRGRYPAF
+415 NAVKSGRYREF

-435 AEETRTLL
+435 AEETRTFL

-470 VYGVPAPKEQF
+470 VYGVPAPRDQF
-481 EMAKFPTDSHRAGI
+481 EMVKFPADSPRAGL

-544 VDAKPKGRRQLMVEH
+544 TNGPAKGRRQLMVEH

-579 EHFDAIGQYREKEMI
+579 EHFDAIGRYREQEVI
-594 PVPGRRGG
+594 PAPGRRGG
-602 GGGGGRGGPPPIPLE
+602 GGGFGRGAAPGTPVD
-617 IDARGEIAGL
+617 IDAQGEIAGIA
-627 PNSNF
+627 NSNF
-632 TGAKQ
+632 SGAKHI
-637 LGAILAESP
+637 GTILADSP
-646 VCQEC
+646 VCQKC
-651 IVRQMFRYSYGRLE
+651 IVRQIFRYSYGRLE
-665 TASDEGTIDRLYGQF
+665 TTADEKTIDQLYDQF
-680 KASGFK
+680 KASGFR
-686 FKSLLVALVESPE
+686 FKTLLVALVQSPE
-699 FLRQWNSPT
+699 FLRQWTQPAAS
-708 GAVRK
+708 R

>member
-1 MTVRLAG
+1 MTVRVAG
-8 LSLALM
+8 VSLALI

-22 PRSKAQTTPPQRG
+22 PRPAAQ
-35 SRVGGPGGAPDPVFF
+35 GGAPDPVFF
-50 QSQVFPVFEAA
+50 QTQVFPVLEAA
-61 KCSGCHAPS
+61 KCSGCHSPS

-79 FPDKDAT
+79 FPENGAT

-92 FGLSLSNLVDRGDA
+92 FGLSLSQLVDRADA

-118 ARHTGG
+118 VRHTGG
-124 VRIKPGSPEEQ
+124 LRIKPGSSEEQ
-135 IVATWVQSLASA
+135 IVAKWAASLASA
-147 SDATLAAAMKSLA
+147 SDASLAAAMKSLIG
-160 TSEGEAAP
+160 SEGEGTP

-246 CAPSQGYGASRQS
+246 CKPA
-259 SAGSS
+259 
-264 RATADKWSFSDQKC
+264 SFSDAKC
-278 RDAFVRGF
+278 RDTFVRTF

-296 EDEVKRYSTVFS
+296 EDELKRYASVFS
-308 EQARVSRRFLDGA
+308 QQARVSRRFLDGA

-334 LFHVEAGPEGRYTD
+334 LFHVEAGPDGRYTD

-362 MPDAAL
+362 MPDDAL

-376 LSTAAGRERAARRML
+376 LSTAAGRERAARRLL
-391 ENAPKGREAL
+391 ENTPKGREAL

-415 NAVKQRGRYPAF
+415 NAVKSGRYQAF

-449 DRNFMEA
+449 DRSFMEA

-461 SFLTSELAE
+461 SFLTTELAE
-470 VYGVPAPKEQF
+470 MYGLPAPKEQF
-481 EMAKFPTDSHRAGI
+481 DMVKFPPDSKRAGI

-544 VDAKPKGRRQLMVEH
+544 VNAKPKGRRQLMVEH

-579 EHFDAIGQYREKEMI
+579 EHFDAIGQYREKETI
-594 PVPGRRGG
+594 GGGRR
-602 GGGGGRGGPPPIPLE
+602 GGGGGRGGPPPIALD
-617 IDARGEIAGL
+617 IDAQGEIAGL

-632 TGAKQ
+632 SGAKE
-637 LGAILAESP
+637 LGTILANSP

-665 TASDEGTIDRLYGQF
+665 TASDEKTIDQLYDQF

-686 FKSLLVALVESPE
+686 LKRLLVALVESPE

>member
-1 MTVRLAG
+1 MTFRFAG
-8 LSLALM
+8 LSLASI
-14 LFVSMMAA
+14 LFALIVAA
-22 PRSKAQTTPPQRG
+22 PRPEAQTA
-35 SRVGGPGGAPDPVFF
+35 APDPAFF
-50 QSQVFPVFEAA
+50 QTQVFPVFEAA
-61 KCSGCHAPS
+61 KCSGCHSSS

-79 FPDKDAT
+79 FPDNDAT
-86 PAQIQA
+86 PKQVQA
-92 FGLSLSNLVDRGDA
+92 FGLSLANLVDRSNA
-106 SKSLLLTKPTNV
+106 AQSLIVTKPTNV
-118 ARHTGG
+118 VRHTGG

-135 IVATWVQSLASA
+135 IVAKWAASLASS
-147 SDATLAAAMKSLA
+147 SDAALAAAIK
-160 TSEGEAAP
+160 TIGDSEGEAKP

-182 TVRDLLGDYSKP
+182 TVRDLLGDYSQP
-194 AERFPPE
+194 AQRFPPE

-213 QGMPPLLVETYST
+213 QNMPPLLVETYST
-226 AAERLALNAF
+226 SAEKLALNSF
-236 RIGDINGLVP
+236 RVGDINGLVP
-246 CAPSQGYGASRQS
+246 CKPA
-259 SAGSS
+259 
-264 RATADKWSFSDQKC
+264 SFSDAKC
-278 RDAFVRGF
+278 RDAFVRRF

-296 EDEVKRYSTVFS
+296 EDEVKRYAAVFAQ
-308 EQARVSRRFLDGA
+308 QAQVNRRFLDGA
-321 RVVVEAMLQSPNF
+321 GVVVEAMLQSPNF
-334 LFHVEAGPEGRYTD
+334 LFHVEAGPSGKYAD
-348 YDVASRLSYLLWNT
+348 YDTASRLSYLLWNT
-362 MPDAAL
+362 MPDDAL

-376 LSTAAGRERAARRML
+376 LSTVAGRERAARRML
-391 ENAPKGREAL
+391 ENAPKSRQAL

-415 NAVKQRGRYPAF
+415 NAVKANRFTAF

-443 HHLVWN
+443 HHLVSN

-470 VYGVPAPKEQF
+470 VYGVTAPRDQF
-481 EMAKFPTDSHRAGI
+481 EMVKFPADTKRAGI

-544 VDAKPKGRRQLMVEH
+544 VDQAPKGRRQLMVEH

-579 EHFDAIGQYREKEMI
+579 EHFDAIGRYREKELI
-594 PVPGRRGG
+594 PVPSRSGGG
-602 GGGGGRGGPPPIPLE
+602 GGGGGRGGPPPVPVDIN
-617 IDARGEIAGL
+617 AAGEIAGI

-632 TGAKQ
+632 SGAKE
-637 LGAILAESP
+637 LGAILADSP

-651 IVRQMFRYSYGRLE
+651 VVRQVFRYSYGRLE
-665 TASDEGTIDRLYGQF
+665 TSADEQTIDQLYDRF

-686 FKSLLVALVESPE
+686 FKGLLVALVESPE
-699 FLRQWNSPT
+699 FLRQWNRP
-708 GAVRK
+708 